1 MSKDLQAQLAAMQA
15 ALAAKDAELAAARA
29 AIAKSPKRKVE
40 VPSLTQHND
49 AGELVQEQTG
59 CEIVSQGG
67 PWTTAVQS
75 ARVAKTGEVVVYL
88 RKYQTCIL
96 KDASKLRE
104 GESVGDRVLR
114 QRSSFR
120 VNNAEQW
127 ATIAAF
133 AANAFAP
140 KSEEASA

>member
-1 MSKDLQAQLAAMQA
+1 MSKSIQEQLAE
-15 ALAAKDAELAAARA
+15 ALAAQAKMQAELEALKAAPR
-29 AIAKSPKRKVE
+29 RKPVE
-40 VPSLTQHND
+40 VPSLTQHNE

-59 CEIVSQGG
+59 CQIISQGG

-75 ARVAKTGEVVVYL
+75 ARVIKTGEIVVYL
-88 RKYQTCIL
+88 RKYQTVIL
-96 KDASKLRE
+96 KDASKCRE

-120 VNNAEQW
+120 VNNSAHW
-127 ATIAAF
+127 NTIATF

-140 KSEEASA
+140 ADESATA